1 MHFGEIYDDRKDS
14 TAPHITF
21 RPQLG
26 GHRQC
31 GLAICT
37 FHLGFS
43 LGLIASAGV
52 EVWPLEEADVA
63 LARQLYEQYPALQAR
78 DLCHLSSCR
87 RRGVREIKT
96 FDQTFAG
103 ISALIFNE
111 AYTSKTVSWTG
122 EIIHNL
128 GGRKTVKSSE

>member
-1 MHFGEIYDDRKDS
+1 M
-14 TAPHITF
+14 
-21 RPQLG
+21 
-26 GHRQC
+26 
-31 GLAICT
+31 
-37 FHLGFS
+37 
-43 LGLIASAGV
+43 IASAGV

-103 ISALIFNE
+103 ISALIVNE

-128 GGRKTVKSSE
+128 GGRKTVKSSEGQRMDRDINGARGTFLRALGDTPFLRQHISGSITINLNVC